1 MPHLDSLGTG
11 NDLGHESVIDALMDE
26 ETRRTGTHL
35 SLYGDTQVKDNNRC
49 SQYGKGGQPIE
60 MRRTSLVLQGE
71 YLVQSKQYST

>member
-35 SLYGDTQVKDNNRC
+35 SLYGDTQVNDDNRWFTKW
-49 SQYGKGGQPIE
+49 KG
-60 MRRTSLVLQGE
+60 R
-71 YLVQSKQYST
+71 STY

>member
-35 SLYGDTQVKDNNRC
+35 SLYGDTQVKDNNRWFTVW
-49 SQYGKGGQPIE
+49 KG
-60 MRRTSLVLQGE
+60 R
-71 YLVQSKQYST
+71 STY